1 MAAGESEE
9 IALLHRE
16 ACQRGEDSYIDP
28 LTGLVVFT
36 EVHHIRRGRCC
47 GSGCRHCPYQ
57 PRHHKNSTTLSQV
70 VHDSV
75 TSESVIKRR

>member
-1 MAAGESEE
+1 MAPEESDE
-9 IALLHRE
+9 ISLLHRE
-16 ACQRGEDSYIDP
+16 ACQRGEESYLDP

-47 GSGCRHCPYQ
+47 GSGCRHCPYL
-57 PRHHKNSTTLSQV
+57 PRHQKNSTTLSQSAC
-70 VHDSV
+70 DSI